1 MTRTGEG
8 KDSPRFYSVSASKKE
23 PLLDFILDALV
34 SCGCSIV
41 YRPPSN
47 IAPYRIVFDT
57 NDGSR
62 MGIIAYAFFANS
74 KVTMNRPDDE
84 HRFQVKYGS
93 KDGQLHP
100 LWQDPYGL
108 YTTLFLGIDPE
119 TKFFVGADPV
129 LHSPTKF
136 FVSIEFKRA
145 NVADI
150 QKNLWS
156 SWERAKRSGDGADVD
171 RPVEVLVGGKPETFL
186 KYIRF
191 EREALGEDQG
201 HRQLLAEQAF
211 SGALPVASSGL
222 LMPSEQRLHE
232 LAREFEL
239 GNDEILDLIS
249 QARRLKMAVRG
260 WVAEKHL
267 ERVLR
272 QVPDV
277 TDCHRVDEE
286 GSPDISLRFRGRNPI
301 TVECKNV
308 LRERA
313 SDGTPRMD
321 FQRTRAAIG
330 DPCSRYYRP
339 SDFDVVA
346 ACLHAVTQKWEFRFS
361 CSVDLQKHKKCDG
374 RLASNVKI
382 DGSWVDVNAIAKVLE
397 AATFKSGY
405 EL

>member
-1 MTRTGEG
+1 VIRSSQTT
-8 KDSPRFYSVSASKKE
+8 DSPKVYSVSDSKKK
-23 PLLDFILDALV
+23 PLLDFIVDALIR
-34 SCGCSIV
+34 CGCSIV
-41 YRPPSN
+41 YRPSSN
-47 IAPYRIVFDT
+47 IAPYRVIFDT
-57 NDGSR
+57 KDGSR

-74 KVTMNRPDDE
+74 KVTRNRPGDE
-84 HRFQVKYGS
+84 YRFQVKYGK
-93 KDGQLHP
+93 KDGHLHS

-119 TKFFVGADPV
+119 TKLFIGADPV

-136 FVSIEFKRA
+136 FVSIEFKNA

-150 QKNLWS
+150 QKNHWS
-156 SWERAKRSGDGADVD
+156 SWERAKRPGDGIAID

-186 KYIRF
+186 KYIKF

-211 SGALPVASSGL
+211 SGTLPVMSSGL

-239 GNDEILDLIS
+239 GSDEILDLIS
-249 QARRLKMAVRG
+249 HARRLKMAVRG

-267 ERVLR
+267 ERVLKR
-272 QVPDV
+272 VPDV
-277 TDCHRVDEE
+277 TECHRVDDE
-286 GSPDISLRFRGRNPI
+286 GFPDISLRYRDRGPI

-313 SDGTPRMD
+313 SDGTPRVD

-330 DPCSRYYRP
+330 DPCSRYYRS
-339 SDFDVVA
+339 SDFDMVA
-346 ACLHAVTQKWEFRFS
+346 ACLHAVTQRWEFRFS
-361 CSVDLQKHKKCDG
+361 RAVDLQKHKKCEG
-374 RLASNVKI
+374 RLASNVRV
-382 DGSWVDVNAIAKVLE
+382 DGSWVDVNTIAGVLE
-397 AATFKSGY
+397 AATLRSGCK
-405 EL
+405 L

>member
-1 MTRTGEG
+1 VTRTSQTT
-8 KDSPRFYSVSASKKE
+8 DSPRVYSVSDSKKR
-23 PLLDFILDALV
+23 PLLDFIVDALI

-57 NDGSR
+57 KDGSR

-74 KVTMNRPDDE
+74 KVTRHRPDDE
-84 HRFQVKYGS
+84 YRFQVKYGS
-93 KDGQLHP
+93 KDGRLHS

-136 FVSIEFKRA
+136 FVSIEFKSA

-156 SWERAKRSGDGADVD
+156 TWERAKRSGDGADAD

-186 KYIRF
+186 KYIRL

-211 SGALPVASSGL
+211 YGALPVTSSGL
-222 LMPSEQRLHE
+222 LVPSEQRLHE

-239 GNDEILDLIS
+239 GNEEILDLIS

-277 TDCHRVDEE
+277 TECNRVDGE
-286 GSPDISLRFRGRNPI
+286 GSPDISLRYRERSPI
-301 TVECKNV
+301 TIECKNV
-308 LRERA
+308 LRERT

-361 CSVDLQKHKKCDG
+361 RAVDLQKHKKCDG

-382 DGSWVDVNAIAKVLE
+382 DGSWVDVNAIANVLE
-397 AATFKSGY
+397 AATFKSGCK
-405 EL
+405 L